1 MGWGQVGA
9 VVVIIIVVLT
19 FESIGLT
26 VIVDGDV
33 EVDVWACFP
42 HGCVVDKDFRLTS
55 LCRIDYF
62 FAIHA
67 EGLILAEIKLA
78 GRNFGIEEV
87 RAKAGMLRA
96 GMIVVEL

>member
-42 HGCVVDKDFRLTS
+42 HR
-55 LCRIDYF
+55 
-62 FAIHA
+62 
-67 EGLILAEIKLA
+67 
-78 GRNFGIEEV
+78 
-87 RAKAGMLRA
+87 
-96 GMIVVEL
+96 

>member
-1 MGWGQVGA
+1 M
-9 VVVIIIVVLT
+9 
-19 FESIGLT
+19 
-26 VIVDGDV
+26 
-33 EVDVWACFP
+33 
-42 HGCVVDKDFRLTS
+42 
-55 LCRIDYF
+55 
-62 FAIHA
+62 HA